1 MDGAGP
7 PVLYN
12 SRGKAMSGNVY
23 DELKERGFV
32 AQVSDETAVR
42 KMLGEKQVTFYVGFD
57 STASSLHAGS
67 LVPIMAMVHIRR
79 AGPRAIPVVGGGTA
93 MVGAPRGKTEM
104 RQ

>member
-7 PVLYN
+7 VMLYN

-23 DELKERGFV
+23 DELKERGFI

-42 KMLGEKQVTFYVGFD
+42 KMLGGEPITFYVGFD

-67 LVPIMAMVHIRR
+67 VVPIMAMVTLRR
-79 AGPRAIPVVGGGTA
+79 AGHGAIALVGGGPT
-93 MVGAPRGKTEM
+93 MGGAPSGKSEM
-104 RQ
+104 